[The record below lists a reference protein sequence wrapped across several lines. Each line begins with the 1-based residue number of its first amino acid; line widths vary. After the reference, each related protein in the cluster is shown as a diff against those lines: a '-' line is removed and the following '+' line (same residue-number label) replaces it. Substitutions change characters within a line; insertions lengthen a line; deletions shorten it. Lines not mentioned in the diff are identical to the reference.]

1 MQIIEIAID
10 SIRLY
15 VHIYMKSEAS
25 LIKNNPKK
33 GTCREKSTR
42 IHTCTLRT
50 KSKETSS
57 TIRRTRTVSLYD
69 NYHVRFLV
77 QRCTRQRFANRWK
90 SKVSACEDALTHA
103 LTHSYETPTKGE
115 HGRPYSF
122 ARTPLLS
129 LSRYRLSLPS
139 PMHQPPLVARNSP
152 SKSLFS
158 FTPLLSPVFLY
169 YRSLHHP
176 DVTLSTDQISLLSNI
191 ADQ

>member
-1 MQIIEIAID
+1 MHTAHKIERNEQHD
-10 SIRLY
+10 STY
-15 VHIYMKSEAS
+15 
-25 LIKNNPKK
+25 
-33 GTCREKSTR
+33 
-42 IHTCTLRT
+42 
-50 KSKETSS
+50 
-57 TIRRTRTVSLYD
+57 RTRTVSHCD

-90 SKVSACEDALTHA
+90 SKVPACEDALTHA

-176 DVTLSTDQISLLSNI
+176 DVYSFDRSDI
-191 ADQ
+191 AAIEYRGPIIEIAFRVTRVYRE